1 MIEKIQIIHGDFE
14 ESFKEMSYES
24 VGRVLMSLIAFAKDE
39 DPEAILGE
47 DIQAK
52 TIFPAVKRHVIRN
65 EEYRRSKSES
75 GKRGGAPIGNNNA
88 QKTTENNQKQ
98 AKTSK
103 NNRKQTPNLTLP
115 NLTNNKR
122 LYGECQNVLLTDEEY
137 QKVKEQGLLGLVEEL
152 SFYIAG
158 SGKSYKSHYA
168 VIRQWANRRAKEK
181 ENKAVK
187 PTQFNTGLMTRSV
200 EEYDLDKL
208 IKN

>member
-39 DPEAILGE
+39 DPEIILGE

-65 EEYRRSKSES
+65 EEYRRSKSEA
-75 GKRGGAPIGNNNA
+75 GKRGGGQFGNSNA
-88 QKTTENNQKQ
+88 KKTNENEQKR

-103 NNRKQTPNLTLP
+103 NEQKRTPNLTLP

-137 QKVKEQGLLGLVEEL
+137 QKVKDQGLLGLVEEL

-168 VIRQWANRRAKEK
+168 VIRQWAIRKAKETK
-181 ENKAVK
+181 VLVAK
-187 PTQFNTGLMTRSV
+187 PTQFNTGLMQRPI
-200 EEYDLDKL
+200 EDYDLDKL